1 MKTKIINSIKGNNAV
16 IGIIGLGYVGLPLA
30 INFAKAGFRVI
41 GFDKNQST
49 LTSINKAQSP
59 ISHISN
65 EAISQVKTKIKA
77 TKRYEHIK
85 ECNAIII
92 CLPTP
97 LDSHRQPDLSY
108 IIDSIKEMSSFLQK
122 GQLISLEST
131 TYPGT
136 TKEVLMPA
144 IEKLGFTIGKD
155 FFLVYSP
162 EREDP
167 GNKNFELASIPK
179 ICGGVTS
186 NCLDIGYLLYSQV
199 ISRVIPVSSP
209 EVAELTKLL
218 ENIHRSI
225 NIGLVN
231 EMKVIADS
239 MGIDIFEVIRGAAT
253 KPFGFVPYWPGPG
266 LGGHCIPIDPFY
278 LSWKAKEFGLNAR
291 FIELAGEVNI
301 QMHDW
306 VVNKII
312 VSLNKIQQT
321 VKNSKILILGTAYK
335 KNVSD
340 VRESPSIT
348 IIDRLLSMGAKL
360 KYHDPYV
367 KEINNLS
374 NKKSLKSLKNLNK
387 NVLSQFD
394 VVVLLTDHDAFD
406 YATILKHSN
415 YIVDTRGR
423 YKVSKKVS
431 RA

>member
-1 MKTKIINSIKGNNAV
+1 MKSKIINSIKDNNAV

-77 TKRYEHIK
+77 TKNYEYIK
-85 ECNAIII
+85 DCNAIII

-108 IIDSIKEMSSFLQK
+108 ITDSIKEMSKYLKK

-144 IEKLGFTIGKD
+144 IEKLGFTVGND

-179 ICGGVTS
+179 ICGGVTA
-186 NCLDIGYLLYSQV
+186 NCLDIGCLLYSQV

-239 MGIDIFEVIRGAAT
+239 MDIDIFEVIRGAAT

-312 VSLNKIQQT
+312 ASLNKTQQT

-340 VRESPSIT
+340 VRESPSI
-348 IIDRLLSMGAKL
+348 IIIEKLLNMGAKV
-360 KYHDPYV
+360 KYYDPYV

-374 NKKSLKSLKNLNK
+374 NKKSLKSLKKLNNNL
-387 NVLSQFD
+387 LSQFD
-394 VVVLLTDHDAFD
+394 IVVLLTDHDEFD
-406 YATILKHSN
+406 YKAILKHSN

>member
-1 MKTKIINSIKGNNAV
+1 MKSKIINSIKDNNAV

-65 EAISQVKTKIKA
+65 EAISRVKTKIKA
-77 TKRYEHIK
+77 TKNYEYIK
-85 ECNAIII
+85 DCNAIII

-108 IIDSIKEMSSFLQK
+108 ITDSIKEMSKYLKK

-144 IEKLGFTIGKD
+144 IEKLGFTVGND

-179 ICGGVTS
+179 ICGGVTA
-186 NCLDIGYLLYSQV
+186 NCLDIGCLLYSQV

-239 MGIDIFEVIRGAAT
+239 MDIDIFEVIRGAAT

-312 VSLNKIQQT
+312 ASLNKIQQT

-340 VRESPSIT
+340 VRESPSI
-348 IIDRLLSMGAKL
+348 IIIEKLLNMGAKV
-360 KYHDPYV
+360 KYYDPYV

-374 NKKSLKSLKNLNK
+374 NKRCLKSLKKLNNNL
-387 NVLSQFD
+387 LSQFD
-394 VVVLLTDHDAFD
+394 VVVLLTDHDEFD
-406 YATILKHSN
+406 YRAILKHSN